1 MWCAHCQA
9 DVATE
14 ISADGQSLKCTTCGH
29 EIRRVFA
36 PSLHP
41 ETQSAREL
49 LERWAREDQDE
60 TPDTPGQETRPAAP
74 GQEAGPSA
82 ADPVAAVTPEA
93 TESAPPALS
102 EPERPVIRHQL
113 PYKRAEELETDSPSA
128 EASDGSSG
136 IRRGQA
142 PKPFRPPVQLRL
154 DAAHGAG
161 PFLPAPRA
169 PFRSSSNSTSSEAA
183 ATSGEQPV
191 DPTAKSP
198 IEPAKPVLPEI
209 ARKPQFLKPPV
220 DEPATEPVAQASGG
234 NAEQPPVERIA
245 EASER
250 PQPRRR
256 LDAAHKL
263 DVVPAPHLDMAPFI
277 PPPRGARP
285 GRSEALWG
293 QLLAYAGVG
302 VLTVGTVL
310 VLWGYFG
317 SIESYASTGW
327 LLSSAG
333 QMLLFLGVVTLVSG
347 GMQQTTHEVG
357 TRIESLDGRIHRI
370 EQSTHQLLKGPHF
383 ARGKRRS
390 RKSAGQSGTTDAKSA

>member
-49 LERWAREDQDE
+49 LERWAREDQE
-60 TPDTPGQETRPAAP
+60 E
-74 GQEAGPSA
+74 
-82 ADPVAAVTPEA
+82 TPEA
-93 TESAPPALS
+93 PSQEAKPATPIQDAEQAASAPDAVAPQATESTSPDS
-102 EPERPVIRHQL
+102 KIPERPAIRHQL
-113 PYKRAEELETDSPSA
+113 PYKRAEELEADSSPS
-128 EASDGSSG
+128 ESG
-136 IRRGQA
+136 EGNSGVRRGQA

-154 DAAHGAG
+154 DAAHGSG
-161 PFLPAPRA
+161 PVLPAPRA
-169 PFRSSSNSTSSEAA
+169 PFRPSSSSASSDAPVASDGQPTSPA
-183 ATSGEQPV
+183 
-191 DPTAKSP
+191 AKSP
-198 IEPAKPVLPEI
+198 IEPAKPVLPENV
-209 ARKPQFLKPPV
+209 RKPQFLKPPV
-220 DEPATEPVAQASGG
+220 DDPADEPVAQAGHG
-234 NAEQPPVERIA
+234 NSEKPPVESVA
-245 EASER
+245 EAAER

-263 DVVPAPHLDMAPFI
+263 DVVPAPHLDMEPFT

-390 RKSAGQSGTTDAKSA
+390 RVSSKQSGATDTKSA